1 MSAIQDDILKLYGNF
16 ANGFRR
22 GKKLGRNVSDDI
34 RNFLSDGYTGTYAK
48 DIFDLVKVGGLSF
61 AISKLDSIGV
71 EKVLASRW
79 SGKTFSRRIWTNTK
93 LLNVSIRKNFREV
106 I

>member
-34 RNFLSDGYTGTYAK
+34 RNFLADGYTGTYAK
-48 DIFDLVKVGGLSF
+48 DIFDLVKVGGLSV
-61 AISKLDSIGV
+61 AIARVENIHV
-71 EKVLASRW
+71 EKVLSSRW
-79 SGKTFSRRIWTNTK
+79 SEKNFSDRIWTNTK
-93 LLNVSIRKNFREV
+93 FLNVSIIKNFREV
-106 I
+106 F